1 MPLSR
6 KDRALV
12 QAASDA
18 IRRMYVPDWQH
29 IGAALRTKAGRVL
42 TAVNLDAYV
51 GRCAVCAEAVAL
63 GTAFSE
69 GERELDTIVAVRYA
83 GEGTPEVVSP
93 CGICREL
100 LADYDDPW
108 VLHAEGGAVRRT
120 RASALLPATY
130 RRTGEQRSTPKERD
144 GWRLRSSGG
153 RRGRSPRGSEE
164 GTHR

>member
-6 KDRALV
+6 QDLALV
-12 QAASDA
+12 EAASDA

-29 IGAALRTKAGRVL
+29 IGAALRTKAGHVL

-51 GRCAVCAEAVAL
+51 GRCAVCAEAVVL
-63 GTAFSE
+63 GTAFSA
-69 GERELDTIVAVRYA
+69 GERELDTIVAVRFA
-83 GEGTPEVVSP
+83 GRGEPEVVSP

-108 VLHAEGGAVRRT
+108 VLHAEGGAVHRT

-130 RRTGEQRSTPKERD
+130 RRRGEARSTPKQRD
-144 GWRLRSSGG
+144 GWRADGQGCRGPKGPSGG
-153 RRGRSPRGSEE
+153 RPR
-164 GTHR
+164 